1 MSNGRRELERSS
13 DAELLAR
20 CIWGEAR
27 SESIEG
33 KLAVAHVVLNRVKAQ
48 SYYGRTVKEVM
59 LKPWQFSCFNEN
71 DPNLAKILG
80 LKTDNPGLAYCQAVA
95 DMALLSHS
103 QDPTGGATHYHT
115 TSIKPSWANSS
126 QMTFLCRIG
135 NHLFY
140 RESLNRNAGELT
152 SQTDHSDRET
162 EGCARK
168 DDQE

>member
-1 MSNGRRELERSS
+1 MSSGRKDLETLS

-33 KLAVAHVVLNRVKAQ
+33 KLAVAHVVLNRVKAK
-48 SYYGRTVKEVM
+48 SYYGHTVKEVM
-59 LKPWQFSCFNEN
+59 LKAWQFSCFNEN
-71 DPNLAKILG
+71 DPNLAKILA
-80 LKTDNPGLAYCQAVA
+80 LKPDNPGLADCQAVS
-95 DMALLSHS
+95 DMALLGQSH
-103 QDPTGGATHYHT
+103 DPTGGATHYHT
-115 TSIKPSWANSS
+115 TSIKPSWANSK
-126 QMTFLCRIG
+126 QMTLLCRIG

-140 RESLNRNAGELT
+140 RESLSREEGEST
-152 SQTDHSDRET
+152 SQTGHPDRET